1 MEPARQGVERAD
13 RRSRIRQKGWER
25 PLTIQLSH
33 LVGRSTRAALGP
45 RAGTSGGGWE
55 GRQRVEIGI
64 GDRVLNVRSIKPN
77 ASMISPRRPAGT
89 GPRRSPRR
97 PKQCLPAI
105 SRAGAAARRT
115 RDRLL
120 RHHHDARHWEV
131 CGLRHPLNRSVDNAV
146 IAREGSGSA
155 AVGALLHAGCVDV
168 IQRQRFYPASS
179 GV

>member
-33 LVGRSTRAALGP
+33 LLGRSTRAALGP

-77 ASMISPRRPAGT
+77 ASMISPRCPAGT

-105 SRAGAAARRT
+105 SRAG
-115 RDRLL
+115 L
-120 RHHHDARHWEV
+120 
-131 CGLRHPLNRSVDNAV
+131 PLDELATVYYAT
-146 IAREGSGSA
+146 IATQDTGRF
-155 AVGALLHAGCVDV
+155 AGCGIRLID
-168 IQRQRFYPASS
+168 PWTTLS
-179 GV
+179 